1 MIELADIRS
10 RVLTILQDTSYT
22 RWTKTELNNY
32 IHDSLLDLVRTI
44 RLPTAD
50 VSLTINSSTYL
61 LSLPTNLMDISGGSI
76 AGRELPMV
84 TTSEMKSLASQG
96 RLPTVIKDVEYSVT
110 EIFGN
115 PIWSKIEDWTASTGT
130 PQALVI
136 DQKSSSIIR
145 VWPIPTD
152 EALIKL
158 TGTKRPTRM
167 SDEVPY
173 SFTDDT
179 HINYPEDRIITN
191 SLNGWSST
199 DLLVDDTSRTFTFDS
214 TAQTIESSDGST
226 IFEIADTDYIKTCDI
241 DYVWVDALTF
251 GALERA
257 YLKEHDLRNVEKSE
271 YFKNKKLAITIDA
284 HRTEPIHPASIT
296 GGVNRNRF
304 ILRR

>member
-10 RVLTILQDTSYT
+10 RVVTILQDTSYT

-96 RLPTVIKDVEYSVT
+96 RLPTVIKDGEYSVT

-173 SFTDDT
+173 SFIDDT

-191 SLNGWSST
+191 SLN
-199 DLLVDDTSRTFTFDS
+199 L
-214 TAQTIESSDGST
+214 
-226 IFEIADTDYIKTCDI
+226 
-241 DYVWVDALTF
+241 
-251 GALERA
+251 
-257 YLKEHDLRNVEKSE
+257 N
-271 YFKNKKLAITIDA
+271 
-284 HRTEPIHPASIT
+284 
-296 GGVNRNRF
+296 
-304 ILRR
+304 